1 MPVGDR
7 YHDDREF
14 RPLALMD
21 SDGVGRHYLVEVREG
36 IFYLSPVKFD
46 TYLVV
51 VIVDKRYEAY
61 VAVED
66 ILFVIVLYLHYLVA
80 ETVAVIVGAANEAI
94 VAVVEVVVVVGE
106 VADRHEAFAFV
117 LVELDIKA
125 PLSDTRNHTGVNF
138 AEVVGHVFHLLVFYR
153 GALGIGGEL
162 LHIR

>member
-80 ETVAVIVGAANEAI
+80 ETVEGLAAAYAIAARIDGLLQGCIESRRADIALIHRREHLDVGRLQSVSLWDCNRE
-94 VAVVEVVVVVGE
+94 
-106 VADRHEAFAFV
+106 
-117 LVELDIKA
+117 
-125 PLSDTRNHTGVNF
+125 
-138 AEVVGHVFHLLVFYR
+138 
-153 GALGIGGEL
+153 
-162 LHIR
+162 

>member
-61 VAVED
+61 
-66 ILFVIVLYLHYLVA
+66 
-80 ETVAVIVGAANEAI
+80 TGSANQ
-94 VAVVEVVVVVGE
+94 VNPHFSVW
-106 VADRHEAFAFV
+106 
-117 LVELDIKA
+117 
-125 PLSDTRNHTGVNF
+125 LSGC
-138 AEVVGHVFHLLVFYR
+138 
-153 GALGIGGEL
+153 
-162 LHIR
+162 